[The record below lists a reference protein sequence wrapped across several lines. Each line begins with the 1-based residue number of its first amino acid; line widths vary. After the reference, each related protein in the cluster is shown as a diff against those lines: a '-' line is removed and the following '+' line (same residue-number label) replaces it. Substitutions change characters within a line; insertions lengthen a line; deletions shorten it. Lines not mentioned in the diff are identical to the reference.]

1 MSDLRHPVHSSFA
14 RGTLRAALGLWCRLE
29 LHIFEF
35 AAARS
40 TDVSG
45 GAAVT
50 AMEVISSFSVPAATF
65 KDEPASGP
73 IHTAIGWWQDRTLA
87 LSAAQHVFAAAA
99 VEQRT
104 VTLAAYAL

>member
-1 MSDLRHPVHSSFA
+1 
-14 RGTLRAALGLWCRLE
+14 LWCRLE

-45 GAAVT
+45 AAMT

-73 IHTAIGWWQDRTLA
+73 IHTAIGRWQDRTLA

-99 VEQRT
+99 IEQRT
-104 VTLAAYAL
+104 VTFAAYAL